1 MKESGGIVLRPHQ
14 EEAVEAIVRGLDIPP
29 GERIPEAGLRATV
42 VAACGTGKTFI
53 AAAAALR
60 LARHGRVLVLLPTL
74 DLLTQTVREWRLAGH
89 SGPAVAVCSLE
100 DDPQLW
106 QFDVRTTTSAPQ
118 LGLWHGRG
126 PVTVYATYASLPV
139 IAEAHEGLYGLP
151 MDVFDLVVVDEAHR
165 TSGSVGKAWAD
176 VHRQEVIPAMRRLY
190 MTATPRIWM
199 ERPSRSRAQEP
210 GEARWFAEEKEQEGP
225 RRGAGKSERRGLEE
239 TEEQRRLAGEAE
251 EQRGEG
257 GEAER
262 GERVYVSR
270 PRLDRLPKELACS
283 MDDERVFGP
292 VVYELSLADAISRG
306 LLAKYQIVVA
316 ELTDPVVT
324 PDRLTGV
331 ERYEEQLR
339 GERLAAVQTALLETM
354 AVHGLRTTI
363 TFHHRT
369 VEAEAFAAGLDRVAS
384 RLHAVDPGRHP
395 ERVWAGWLCGE
406 HDGAYR
412 QSVLAG
418 FGRRAGRA
426 VLSNCRVLGEGVDI
440 RSVDSVALID
450 PKGSAVDIVQ
460 AIGRALRQKPGE
472 GKMATLIV
480 PVFLAPGE
488 KPEDMISSE
497 SYRPLIRVLE
507 GLRAHDEKAVEM
519 LAIPQESRKRIVD
532 PSRPVGKAP
541 EEGEEESRLLLRFA
555 TPRDPALI
563 AKWIT
568 YQVIHT
574 ERQDW
579 RRGVEAAWRYRRREG
594 DLGVPYEHVET
605 AGAFPLGRWLSDQ
618 RRAYRAGTMT
628 GERAAELEELG
639 IVWDTAD
646 AGFEQNLAAA
656 RAYYE
661 LHGTLAAPRHAT
673 ILDQAVGQW
682 LTNVRRPGGL
692 GKDPD
697 RAQRRAA
704 QLAAIDPDWN
714 PGALGW
720 TVGWQRHYA
729 YLAQLLA
736 DGARLTAVEPG
747 VTRHGED
754 IGRWL
759 ATQQRNWGRLNEEQQ
774 ARLEGLGVEPQKAVR
789 ARRAPAKTTTATA
802 SRAGGRAFQ
811 RGLEALQQYI
821 AREGRLPGRG
831 AVEELPDGPHRVG
844 IWIGNQKARRD
855 KLDQAQLAALAD
867 LGVDWA
873 Q

>member
-1 MKESGGIVLRPHQ
+1 MQKSGDIVLRPHQ

-29 GERIPEAGLRATV
+29 GKRIPEAGLRATV

-89 SGPAVAVCSLE
+89 TGPAVAVCSLE

-106 QFDVRTTTSAPQ
+106 QLDVRTTTSAPQ

-139 IAEAHEGLYGLP
+139 IAEAHEGAYGLP
-151 MDVFDLVVVDEAHR
+151 MDVFDLVIVDEAHR
-165 TSGSVGKAWAD
+165 TSGSAGKAWAD

-199 ERPSRSRAQEP
+199 ERAPRSRAQEREQE
-210 GEARWFAEEKEQEGP
+210 EARRRAVEE
-225 RRGAGKSERRGLEE
+225 ERRARE
-239 TEEQRRLAGEAE
+239 EAE
-251 EQRGEG
+251 AEG
-257 GEAER
+257 
-262 GERVYVSR
+262 RVWVAR
-270 PRLDRLPKELACS
+270 PRWDRLPKDLACS
-283 MDDERVFGP
+283 MDDPTVFGP
-292 VVYELSLADAISRG
+292 VVYELSLASAISRG
-306 LLAKYQIVVA
+306 FLAKYQIVVA

-324 PDRLTGV
+324 PQRLNSE

-339 GERLAAVQTALLETM
+339 GQRLAATQTALLETM
-354 AVHGLRTTI
+354 AEHGLQTTI

-369 VEAEAFAAGLDRVAS
+369 IEAEAFAAGLERVAA
-384 RLHAVDPGRHP
+384 RLHAVDPERHP
-395 ERVWAGWLCGE
+395 ERVWSGWLCGE
-406 HDGAYR
+406 HEGSHR
-412 QSVLAG
+412 QSVLAD

-440 RSVDSVALID
+440 RATDSVALID

-480 PVFLAPGE
+480 PVFLREGE
-488 KPEDMISSE
+488 TPEDMLSSD
-497 SYRPLIRVLE
+497 SYRPLVRVLA

-519 LAIPQESRKRIVD
+519 LAIPQANQKRIVN
-532 PSRPVGKAP
+532 PSRPVGQAP
-541 EEGEEESRLLLRFA
+541 EEGEEESRLLLKFA

-563 AKWIT
+563 AKWIS
-568 YQVIHT
+568 YQVINT

-579 RRGVEAAWRYRRREG
+579 CRGAEAAYRYREREG
-594 DLGVPYEHVET
+594 DLEVPYEHVEE

-628 GERAAELEELG
+628 GERAAELEGLG
-639 IVWDTAD
+639 VVWDTAD
-646 AGFEQNLAAA
+646 AGFEANLGAA

-661 LHGTLAAPRHAT
+661 LHGSLAAPRGAA
-673 ILDQAVGQW
+673 IMDVAIGQW

-692 GKDPD
+692 GKDPG
-697 RAQRRAA
+697 RAERRAA
-704 QLAAIDPDWN
+704 ALAAVDPDWN
-714 PGALGW
+714 PAVLGW
-720 TVGWQRHYA
+720 TVDWQRHYA

-736 DGARLTAVEPG
+736 EGARPAAVVPG
-747 VTRHGED
+747 VTRHGD
-754 IGRWL
+754 DVGRWL
-759 ATQQRNWGRLNEEQQ
+759 AAQRRNWDRLNAEQQRRLAE
-774 ARLEGLGVEPQKAVR
+774 LGVKKASRTRKAAV
-789 ARRAPAKTTTATA
+789 KTAAATGP
-802 SRAGGRAFQ
+802 RAGGDAFQ
-811 RGLEALQQYI
+811 KGLQALAQYV
-821 AREGRLPGRG
+821 AREGGMPGRG
-831 AVEELPDGPHRVG
+831 AVEELADGPHRVG

-855 KLDQAQLAALAD
+855 RLDQAQLGALAE

-873 Q
+873 AG

>member
-1 MKESGGIVLRPHQ
+1 MQKTGGIVLRPHQ

-29 GERIPEAGLRATV
+29 GKRIPEAGLRATV

-89 SGPAVAVCSLE
+89 TGPAVAVCSLE
-100 DDPQLW
+100 DDPQLG
-106 QFDVRTTTSAPQ
+106 QLDVRTTTSAPQ

-165 TSGSVGKAWAD
+165 TSGSAGKAWAD
-176 VHRQEVIPAMRRLY
+176 VHRQDVIPAMRRLY

-199 ERPSRSRAQEP
+199 ERPPRSPAQERELK
-210 GEARWFAEEKEQEGP
+210 EA
-225 RRGAGKSERRGLEE
+225 
-239 TEEQRRLAGEAE
+239 RRLADEERRREAEAE
-251 EQRGEG
+251 ERR
-257 GEAER
+257 EAEAE
-262 GERVYVSR
+262 GQTYVSR
-270 PRLDRLPKELACS
+270 PRWDRLPKELACS
-283 MDDERVFGP
+283 MDDKKVFGP
-292 VVYELSLADAISRG
+292 VVYELSLASAISRG

-324 PDRLTGV
+324 PDRLNGE
-331 ERYEEQLR
+331 ERYEERLR
-339 GERLAAVQTALLETM
+339 GERLAAMQTALLETM
-354 AVHGLRTTI
+354 AAHGLRTTI

-369 VEAEAFAAGLDRVAS
+369 IEAEAFAAGLDRVAR

-395 ERVWAGWLCGE
+395 ERVWSGWLCGE
-406 HDGAYR
+406 HEGAHR
-412 QSVLAG
+412 QAVLAD

-440 RSVDSVALID
+440 RATDSVALID

-480 PVFLAPGE
+480 PVFLREDE
-488 KPEDMISSE
+488 KPEDMLSSN
-497 SYRPLIRVLE
+497 SYRPLIRILE
-507 GLRAHDEKAVEM
+507 GIRAHDEKAVEM
-519 LAIPQESRKRIVD
+519 LAIPQEPRKRVVE
-532 PSRPVGKAP
+532 PSLPVGPAP
-541 EEGEEESRLLLRFA
+541 AEGEEESRLLLRFA
-555 TPRDPALI
+555 APRDPALI
-563 AKWIT
+563 AKWISYT
-568 YQVIHT
+568 VINT

-579 RRGVEAAWRYRRREG
+579 RRGAEAAWRYQQREEHL
-594 DLGVPYEHVET
+594 DVPYEHVEPE
-605 AGAFPLGRWLSDQ
+605 GAFPLGRWLSDQ

-656 RAYYE
+656 RAYYQ
-661 LHGTLAAPRHAT
+661 LHGTLAAPRGAT
-673 ILDQAVGQW
+673 ILDIAIGQY
-682 LTNVRRPGGL
+682 LTNIRRPGGL
-692 GKDPD
+692 GKDPV
-697 RAQRRAA
+697 RARRRAA
-704 QLAAIDPDWN
+704 ALAAIDPDWN
-714 PGALGW
+714 PAVLGW
-720 TVGWQRHYA
+720 TVDWQRHYA
-729 YLAQLLA
+729 YLTRLLA
-736 DGARLTAVEPG
+736 EGARLDDVEPG
-747 VTRHGED
+747 VTLHGDD

-759 ATQQRNWGRLNEEQQ
+759 TTQRRNWDRLNDEQQRRLGE
-774 ARLEGLGVEPQKAVR
+774 LGVKKAPR
-789 ARRAPAKTTTATA
+789 ARKAAAKTATA
-802 SRAGGRAFQ
+802 TGPRASGTAFQ

-821 AREGRLPGRG
+821 AREGALPGR
-831 AVEELPDGPHRVG
+831 AVVERLPDGTEHRTG
-844 IWIGNQKARRD
+844 IWIGNQKTRRD
-855 KLDQAQLAALAD
+855 RLDQAQLAALAK

-873 Q
+873 R

>member
-1 MKESGGIVLRPHQ
+1 MQKTGDIVLRPHQ

-29 GERIPEAGLRATV
+29 GKRIPEAGLRATV
-42 VAACGTGKTFI
+42 VAACGTGKTVM

-74 DLLTQTVREWRLAGH
+74 DLLTQTVREWRLGGH
-89 SGPAVAVCSLE
+89 TGPAVAVCSLE

-106 QFDVRTTTSAPQ
+106 QLGVRTTTSAPQ

-126 PVTVYATYASLPV
+126 QVTVYATYASLPV
-139 IAEAHEGLYGLP
+139 LAEAHEGLYGLP

-165 TSGSVGKAWAD
+165 TSGSAGKAWAD

-190 MTATPRIWM
+190 MTATPRVWM
-199 ERPSRSRAQEP
+199 ERPPRTRAQER
-210 GEARWFAEEKEQEGP
+210 EAEE
-225 RRGAGKSERRGLEE
+225 A
-239 TEEQRRLAGEAE
+239 RRLAEEDEREEAE
-251 EQRGEG
+251 AEG
-257 GEAER
+257 
-262 GERVYVSR
+262 RVYVGR
-270 PRLDRLPKELACS
+270 PRWDRLPKELACS
-283 MDDERVFGP
+283 MDDEKVFGP

-324 PDRLTGV
+324 PDRLAGV

-339 GERLAAVQTALLETM
+339 GERLAAMQTALLETM
-354 AVHGLRTTI
+354 AAHGLQTTI

-369 VEAEAFAAGLDRVAS
+369 IEAEAFAAGLPRVAA
-384 RLHAVDPGRHP
+384 RLHQVDPGRHP
-395 ERVWAGWLCGE
+395 ERVWSGWLCGE
-406 HDGAYR
+406 HEGAHR
-412 QSVLAG
+412 QSVLAD

-426 VLSNCRVLGEGVDI
+426 VLSNCKVLGEGVDI
-440 RSVDSVALID
+440 RSVDSVALVD

-460 AIGRALRQKPGE
+460 AIGRALRQHPGQ
-472 GKMATLIV
+472 GKTATLIV
-480 PVFLAPGE
+480 PVFLGADE
-488 KPEDMISSE
+488 KPEDMLSSN

-519 LAIPQESRKRIVD
+519 LAVPQENQKRAVN
-532 PSRPVGKAP
+532 PSVPVGKAP

-568 YQVIHT
+568 YQVINT

-579 RRGVEAAWRYRRREG
+579 RRGAEAAMRYEQREG
-594 DLGVPYEHVET
+594 DLEVPYEHVEA

-618 RRAYRAGTMT
+618 RRTFRAGAMT

-639 IVWDTAD
+639 IAWDTAD
-646 AGFEQNLAAA
+646 ARFETNLGAA
-656 RAYYE
+656 RAYHE
-661 LHGTLAAPRHAT
+661 LHGTLAASRGAT
-673 ILDQAVGQW
+673 ILDIAIGQW
-682 LTNVRRPGGL
+682 LTNIRRPGGL
-692 GKDPD
+692 GNDPD

-714 PGALGW
+714 PGTLGW
-720 TVGWQRHYA
+720 TVDWQRHYT
-729 YLAQLLA
+729 YLTQLLA
-736 DGARLTAVEPG
+736 SGARPAAIVPG

-754 IGRWL
+754 VGRWL
-759 ATQQRNWGRLNEEQQ
+759 ASQRRNWDRLGEEQQ
-774 ARLEGLGVEPQKAVR
+774 RRLATLGVKKAPP
-789 ARRAPAKTTTATA
+789 ARKAAAKTTSA
-802 SRAGGRAFQ
+802 SGPRTGGKAFQ

-821 AREGRLPGRG
+821 AREGALPGR
-831 AVEELPDGPHRVG
+831 AHVEHLPDGPHRTG
-844 IWIGNQKARRD
+844 IWLANQKQRRE
-855 KLDQAQLAALAD
+855 KLHPDQLTALRA
-867 LGVDWA
+867 LGIDWA

>member
-1 MKESGGIVLRPHQ
+1 MLRPHQ

-29 GERIPEAGLRATV
+29 GKRIPEAGLRATV

-89 SGPAVAVCSLE
+89 TGPAVAVCSLE

-106 QFDVRTTTSAPQ
+106 QLDVRTTTSAPQ

-139 IAEAHEGLYGLP
+139 IAEAHEGAYGLP

-165 TSGSVGKAWAD
+165 TSGAAGKAWAD
-176 VHRQEVIPAMRRLY
+176 VHRQEIIPAMRRLY

-199 ERPSRSRAQEP
+199 ERPPRSRAQE
-210 GEARWFAEEKEQEGP
+210 REQEE
-225 RRGAGKSERRGLEE
+225 A
-239 TEEQRRLAGEAE
+239 RRLAAEEEGRARGEAE
-251 EQRGEG
+251 AEG
-257 GEAER
+257 
-262 GERVYVSR
+262 RVYVAR
-270 PRLDRLPKELACS
+270 ARWDRLPKELACS

-292 VVYELSLADAISRG
+292 VVYELSLGSAISRG

-324 PDRLTGV
+324 PARLNSE

-339 GERLAAVQTALLETM
+339 GQRLAATQTALLETM
-354 AVHGLRTTI
+354 AEHGLQTTI

-369 VEAEAFAAGLDRVAS
+369 VEAEAFAAGLDRVAR
-384 RLHAVDPGRHP
+384 RLHAVDPKRHP
-395 ERVWAGWLCGE
+395 ERVWSGWLCGE
-406 HDGAYR
+406 HEGTHR
-412 QSVLAG
+412 QTVLAD

-440 RSVDSVALID
+440 RATDSVALID

-460 AIGRALRQKPGE
+460 AIGRALRQHPGQ
-472 GKMATLIV
+472 GKTATLIV
-480 PVFLAPGE
+480 PVFLREDE
-488 KPEDMISSE
+488 KPEDMLSSN
-497 SYRPLIRVLE
+497 SYHPLIRVLE
-507 GLRAHDEKAVEM
+507 GLRAHDERAVEM
-519 LAIPQESRKRIVD
+519 LAIPQETQKRAVN
-532 PSRPVGKAP
+532 PSVSVGKAP

-563 AKWIT
+563 AKWIR
-568 YQVIHT
+568 YQVINT

-579 RRGVEAAWRYRRREG
+579 RRGAEAALRYRQREEHL
-594 DLGVPYEHVET
+594 DVPYEHVE
-605 AGAFPLGRWLSDQ
+605 ADGAFPLGRWLSDQ

-646 AGFEQNLAAA
+646 AGFETNLGAA

-661 LHGTLAAPRHAT
+661 LHGTLAAPRGAT
-673 ILDQAVGQW
+673 ALDQAVGQW

-692 GKDPD
+692 GKAPV

-704 QLAAIDPDWN
+704 ALAAIDPDWN
-714 PGALGW
+714 PGTLGW
-720 TVGWQRHYA
+720 TVDWQRHYT
-729 YLAQLLA
+729 YLTQLLEG
-736 DGARLTAVEPG
+736 GARPAAIVPG

-754 IGRWL
+754 VGRWL
-759 ATQQRNWGRLNEEQQ
+759 ASQRRNWDRLNEEQQ
-774 ARLEGLGVEPQKAVR
+774 RRLAELGVKKAPR
-789 ARRAPAKTTTATA
+789 ARKAAPKTTAA
-802 SRAGGRAFQ
+802 SGPRAGGDAFQ
-811 RGLEALQQYI
+811 KGLEALQQYV
-821 AREGRLPGRG
+821 AREGGMPGRAG
-831 AVEELPDGPHRVG
+831 VQEMPDGGVHRVG
-844 IWIGNQKARRD
+844 VWLANQKQRRD
-855 KLDQAQLAALAD
+855 RLHPEQLAALTE
-867 LGVDWA
+867 LGVEWA

>member
-1 MKESGGIVLRPHQ
+1 MQKSGDIVLRPHQ

-29 GERIPEAGLRATV
+29 GKRIPEAGLRATV
-42 VAACGTGKTFI
+42 VAACGTGKTFM

-89 SGPAVAVCSLE
+89 TGPAVAVCSLE

-106 QFDVRTTTSAPQ
+106 QLDVRTTTSAPQ

-126 PVTVYATYASLPV
+126 QVTVYATYASLPV
-139 IAEAHEGLYGLP
+139 LAEAHEGAYGLP
-151 MDVFDLVVVDEAHR
+151 MDVFDLVIVDEAHR
-165 TSGSVGKAWAD
+165 TSGAAGKAWAD

-190 MTATPRIWM
+190 MTATPRVWK
-199 ERPSRSRAQEP
+199 ERPARTRAQEREME
-210 GEARWFAEEKEQEGP
+210 EA
-225 RRGAGKSERRGLEE
+225 
-239 TEEQRRLAGEAE
+239 RRLAEEEERREAE
-251 EQRGEG
+251 AEG
-257 GEAER
+257 
-262 GERVYVSR
+262 RVYVSR
-270 PRLDRLPKELACS
+270 PRWDRLPKDLACS
-283 MDDERVFGP
+283 MDDESVFGP
-292 VVYELSLADAISRG
+292 VVYELSLASAISRG

-324 PDRLTGV
+324 PERLVSGG
-331 ERYEEQLR
+331 RYEEQLR
-339 GERLAAVQTALLETM
+339 GQRLAAMQTALLETM
-354 AVHGLRTTI
+354 AAHGLQTTI

-369 VEAEAFAAGLDRVAS
+369 IEAEAFAAGLHRVAA
-384 RLHAVDPGRHP
+384 RLHQVDPARHP
-395 ERVWAGWLCGE
+395 EKVWSGWLCGE
-406 HDGAYR
+406 HEGAHR
-412 QSVLAG
+412 QAVLAD

-426 VLSNCRVLGEGVDI
+426 VLANCKVLGEGVDI
-440 RSVDSVALID
+440 RSVDSVALVD

-460 AIGRALRQKPGE
+460 AIGRALRQHPGQ

-480 PVFLAPGE
+480 PIFLGADE
-488 KPEDMISSE
+488 KPEDMLSSN
-497 SYRPLIRVLE
+497 SYRPLIRILE
-507 GLRAHDEKAVEM
+507 GIRAHDEKAVEM
-519 LAIPQESRKRIVD
+519 LAIPQEPQKRVVD
-532 PSRPVGKAP
+532 PSLPVGPAP
-541 EEGEEESRLLLRFA
+541 AGGEEESRLLLRFA
-555 TPRDPALI
+555 APRDPALI
-563 AKWIT
+563 AKWISYT
-568 YQVIHT
+568 VINT

-579 RRGVEAAWRYRRREG
+579 RRGAEAAWRYRQREG
-594 DLGVPYEHVET
+594 DLDVPYEHVET
-605 AGAFPLGRWLSDQ
+605 EGVYPLGRWLSDQ

-661 LHGTLAAPRHAT
+661 IHGTLAAPRDAT
-673 ILDQAVGQW
+673 ALDQSVGQW

-692 GKDPD
+692 GKDPG

-714 PGALGW
+714 PGTLGW
-720 TVGWQRHYA
+720 TVDWQRHHT

-736 DGARLTAVEPG
+736 EGARLTAVVPG

-754 IGRWL
+754 VGRWL
-759 ATQQRNWGRLNEEQQ
+759 ATQRRNWDRLGEEQQ
-774 ARLEGLGVEPQKAVR
+774 RRLGELGVRKASR
-789 ARRAPAKTTTATA
+789 ARRAAAKATA
-802 SRAGGRAFQ
+802 ASGSRAGGTAFQ

-821 AREGRLPGRG
+821 AREGGMPGRT
-831 AVEELPDGPHRVG
+831 VLERLPDGTEHRTG

-855 KLDQAQLAALAD
+855 RLDATQLAALAE

-873 Q
+873 IS

>member
-1 MKESGGIVLRPHQ
+1 MQKIGEIVLRPHQ
-14 EEAVEAIVRGLDIPP
+14 EEAVEAIVRGLDIPL
-29 GERIPEAGLRATV
+29 GKRIPEDGLRATV
-42 VAACGTGKTFI
+42 VAACGTGKTFM

-89 SGPAVAVCSLE
+89 TGPAVAVCSLE

-106 QFDVRTTTSAPQ
+106 QLDVRTTTSAPQ

-139 IAEAHEGLYGLP
+139 LAEAHEGAYGLP

-165 TSGSVGKAWAD
+165 TSGSAGKAWAD

-199 ERPSRSRAQEP
+199 ERPPRSRAQQREQE
-210 GEARWFAEEKEQEGP
+210 EARRRAAEERQARE
-225 RRGAGKSERRGLEE
+225 
-239 TEEQRRLAGEAE
+239 EAE
-251 EQRGEG
+251 AEG
-257 GEAER
+257 
-262 GERVYVSR
+262 RVYVSR
-270 PRLDRLPKELACS
+270 PRWDRLPKELACS
-283 MDDERVFGP
+283 MDDPTVFGP
-292 VVYELSLADAISRG
+292 VVYELSLASAISRG

-324 PDRLTGV
+324 PQRLNSE

-339 GERLAAVQTALLETM
+339 GQRLAATQTALLETM
-354 AVHGLRTTI
+354 AEHGLQTTI

-369 VEAEAFAAGLDRVAS
+369 VEAEAFAAGLERVAS
-384 RLHAVDPGRHP
+384 RLHAVDPARHP
-395 ERVWAGWLCGE
+395 ERVWSGWLCGE
-406 HDGAYR
+406 HEGSHR
-412 QSVLAG
+412 QSVLAE

-440 RSVDSVALID
+440 RATDSVALID

-480 PVFLAPGE
+480 PVFLREGE
-488 KPEDMISSE
+488 KPEDMLSSD
-497 SYRPLIRVLE
+497 SYRPLVRVLA

-519 LAIPQESRKRIVD
+519 LAIPQANQKRIVD
-532 PSRPVGKAP
+532 PSRPVGKSP
-541 EEGEEESRLLLRFA
+541 EDGEEESRLLLKFA

-563 AKWIT
+563 AKWIN
-568 YQVIHT
+568 YQVINT

-579 RRGVEAAWRYRRREG
+579 RRGAEAAYRYRQREG
-594 DLGVPYEHVET
+594 DLEVPYEHVEE

-628 GERAAELEELG
+628 GERAAELEGLG

-646 AGFEQNLAAA
+646 AGFEANLGAA
-656 RAYYE
+656 RAYYD
-661 LHGTLAAPRHAT
+661 LHGSLAAPRGAA
-673 ILDQAVGQW
+673 IMDVQVGQW
-682 LTNVRRPGGL
+682 LTNIRRPGGL
-692 GKDPD
+692 GKDPG
-697 RAQRRAA
+697 RARRRAA
-704 QLAAIDPDWN
+704 ALAAIDPDWN
-714 PGALGW
+714 PGERGW
-720 TVGWQRHYA
+720 TVDWQRHYA
-729 YLAQLLA
+729 YLAQLFA
-736 DGARLTAVEPG
+736 DGARPAAIVPG

-754 IGRWL
+754 VGRWL
-759 ATQQRNWGRLNEEQQ
+759 ASQRRNWDRLNAEQQRRLGE
-774 ARLEGLGVEPQKAVR
+774 LGVTKAPR
-789 ARRAPAKTTTATA
+789 ARTAAPKTTTK
-802 SRAGGRAFQ
+802 SGPRAGGEAFQ
-811 RGLEALQQYI
+811 KGLQALAQYV
-821 AREGRLPGRG
+821 AREGGMPGRG

-855 KLDQAQLAALAD
+855 RLDQAQLAALAE
-867 LGVDWA
+867 LGVEWA
-873 Q
+873 R

>member
-1 MKESGGIVLRPHQ
+1 MQKSGDIVLRPHQ

-29 GERIPEAGLRATV
+29 GRRIPEAGLRATV

-89 SGPAVAVCSLE
+89 TGPAVAVCSLE

-106 QFDVRTTTSAPQ
+106 QLDVRTTTSAPQ
-118 LGLWHGRG
+118 LGLWHGHG

-139 IAEAHEGLYGLP
+139 LAEAHEGAYGLP

-165 TSGSVGKAWAD
+165 TSGSAGKAWAD
-176 VHRQEVIPAMRRLY
+176 VHRQDAIPAMRRLY

-199 ERPSRSRAQEP
+199 ERPPRSRAQERKQEQE
-210 GEARWFAEEKEQEGP
+210 EAR
-225 RRGAGKSERRGLEE
+225 RRA
-239 TEEQRRLAGEAE
+239 A
-251 EQRGEG
+251 
-257 GEAER
+257 EAER
-262 GERVYVSR
+262 REREEAEAEGRVYVSR
-270 PRLDRLPKELACS
+270 PRWDRLPKELACS
-283 MDDERVFGP
+283 MDDPRVFGP
-292 VVYELSLADAISRG
+292 VVYELSLASAISRG

-324 PDRLTGV
+324 PDRLNSE

-339 GERLAAVQTALLETM
+339 GERLAAMQTALLETM
-354 AVHGLRTTI
+354 AEHGLRTTI

-369 VEAEAFAAGLDRVAS
+369 VEAEAFAAGLDRVAR
-384 RLHAVDPGRHP
+384 RLHVVDPGRHP
-395 ERVWAGWLCGE
+395 ERVWSGWLCGE
-406 HDGAYR
+406 HEGSHR
-412 QSVLAG
+412 QSVLAD

-440 RSVDSVALID
+440 RATDSVALID

-480 PVFLAPGE
+480 PVFLREDE
-488 KPEDMISSE
+488 KPEDMLSSN
-497 SYRPLIRVLE
+497 SYRPLIRVLA

-519 LAIPQESRKRIVD
+519 LAIPQENQKRIVD
-532 PSRPVGKAP
+532 PSLPVGKAP

-555 TPRDPALI
+555 APRDPALI
-563 AKWIT
+563 AKWISYT
-568 YQVIHT
+568 VINT

-579 RRGVEAAWRYRRREG
+579 RRGAEAAYRYRQREG
-594 DLGVPYEHVET
+594 DLDVPYEHVEA

-618 RRAYRAGTMT
+618 RRAYRAGAMN

-646 AGFEQNLAAA
+646 AAFAENLAAA
-656 RAYYE
+656 RAYFE

-673 ILDQAVGQW
+673 ALDRALGQW

-692 GKDPD
+692 GKDPGRARR
-697 RAQRRAA
+697 RAQE
-704 QLAAIDPDWN
+704 LAAVDPDWN
-714 PGALGW
+714 PRENGW
-720 TVGWQRHYA
+720 TVDWQRHYA

-736 DGARLTAVEPG
+736 GGARLDDVVPG
-747 VTRHGED
+747 VTLHGED
-754 IGRWL
+754 VGRWL
-759 ATQQRNWGRLNEEQQ
+759 TAQRRDFSKLNDEQQRRL
-774 ARLEGLGVEPQKAVR
+774 GKLGVRKAVR
-789 ARRAPAKTTTATA
+789 ARKAPAKAVVA
-802 SRAGGRAFQ
+802 SGPGAGGGAFQ
-811 RGLEALQQYI
+811 KGLEALAQYV

-831 AVEELPDGPHRVG
+831 VVQVLADGSEHRTG
-844 IWIGNQKARRD
+844 IWVGNIKARRD
-855 KLDQAQLAALAD
+855 RLHPAQLAALAK
-867 LGVDWA
+867 LGIDWA

>member
-1 MKESGGIVLRPHQ
+1 
-14 EEAVEAIVRGLDIPP
+14 
-29 GERIPEAGLRATV
+29 RATV
-42 VAACGTGKTFI
+42 VAACGTGKTFM

-89 SGPAVAVCSLE
+89 TGPAVAVCSLE

-106 QFDVRTTTSAPQ
+106 QLDVRTTTSAPQ

-165 TSGSVGKAWAD
+165 TSGSAGKAWAD
-176 VHRQEVIPAMRRLY
+176 VHRQDVIPAMRRLY
-190 MTATPRIWM
+190 MTATPRVWM
-199 ERPSRSRAQEP
+199 ERPPRSRAQER
-210 GEARWFAEEKEQEGP
+210 EAEE
-225 RRGAGKSERRGLEE
+225 A
-239 TEEQRRLAGEAE
+239 RRLAEAKERRERE
-251 EQRGEG
+251 EV
-257 GEAER
+257 EAD
-262 GERVYVSR
+262 GRVDVPR
-270 PRLDRLPKELACS
+270 PRWDRLPKDLACS

-292 VVYELSLADAISRG
+292 IVYELSLADAISRG

-324 PDRLTGV
+324 PDRLAG
-331 ERYEEQLR
+331 EGRYEEQLR
-339 GERLAAVQTALLETM
+339 GERLAATQTALLETM
-354 AVHGLRTTI
+354 AVHGLQTTI

-369 VEAEAFAAGLDRVAS
+369 VEAEAFAAGLERVAA

-395 ERVWAGWLCGE
+395 ERVWSGWLCGDHE
-406 HDGAYR
+406 GSYR
-412 QSVLAG
+412 QSVLAD

-426 VLSNCRVLGEGVDI
+426 VLSNCKVLGEGVDI
-440 RSVDSVALID
+440 RATDSVALID

-472 GKMATLIV
+472 GKTATLIV
-480 PVFLAPGE
+480 PVFLREGE
-488 KPEDMISSE
+488 NPEDMLSSN
-497 SYRPLIRVLE
+497 SYRPLVRVLA

-519 LAIPQESRKRIVD
+519 LAIPQENQKRIVD
-532 PSRPVGKAP
+532 PSRPVGQEP

-555 TPRDPALI
+555 APRDPALI

-568 YQVIHT
+568 YQVINT

-579 RRGVEAAWRYRRREG
+579 RRGAEAAHRYRQREG
-594 DLGVPYEHVET
+594 DLDVPYEHVE
-605 AGAFPLGRWLSDQ
+605 AEGAFPLGRWLSDQ
-618 RRAYRAGTMT
+618 RRTFRAGAMT
-628 GERAAELEELG
+628 GARAAELEELG

-646 AGFEQNLAAA
+646 AGFEANLGAA

-661 LHGTLAAPRHAT
+661 LHGTLAAPRGAS
-673 ILDQAVGQW
+673 ILDVAIGQY
-682 LTNVRRPGGL
+682 LSNIRRPGGL
-692 GKDPD
+692 GKDPV
-697 RAQRRAA
+697 RATRRAA

-714 PGALGW
+714 PAVLGW
-720 TVGWQRHYA
+720 TVDWQRHCT

-736 DGARLTAVEPG
+736 DGARPAAIVPG

-754 IGRWL
+754 VGRWL
-759 ATQQRNWGRLNEEQQ
+759 TTQRRNWDRLNTEQQRRLG
-774 ARLEGLGVEPQKAVR
+774 ALGVKKAPR
-789 ARRAPAKTTTATA
+789 ARKAAAKPAAA
-802 SRAGGRAFQ
+802 SGPRSGGDAFHK
-811 RGLEALQQYI
+811 GLQALAQYV
-821 AREGRLPGRG
+821 AREGRMPGRG

-844 IWIGNQKARRD
+844 IWVGNQKARRNR
-855 KLDQAQLAALAD
+855 LDATQLAALAG

-873 Q
+873 R

>member
-1 MKESGGIVLRPHQ
+1 MQKSGDIVLRPHQ
-14 EEAVEAIVRGLDIPP
+14 EEAVEAIVRRLDIPP
-29 GERIPEAGLRATV
+29 GKRIPEAGLRATV

-89 SGPAVAVCSLE
+89 TGPAVAVCSLE

-106 QFDVRTTTSAPQ
+106 QLDVRTTTSAPQ

-139 IAEAHEGLYGLP
+139 IAEAHEGAYGLP
-151 MDVFDLVVVDEAHR
+151 MDVFDLVVIDEAHR
-165 TSGSVGKAWAD
+165 TSGSAGKAWAD

-190 MTATPRIWM
+190 MTATPRVWM
-199 ERPSRSRAQEP
+199 ERPPRSRAQEREQE
-210 GEARWFAEEKEQEGP
+210 EARRRAEE
-225 RRGAGKSERRGLEE
+225 ERRERE
-239 TEEQRRLAGEAE
+239 EAE
-251 EQRGEG
+251 AEGRG
-257 GEAER
+257 
-262 GERVYVSR
+262 YVAR
-270 PRLDRLPKELACS
+270 PRWDRLPKELACS
-283 MDDERVFGP
+283 MDDPRVFGP
-292 VVYELSLADAISRG
+292 VVYELSLASAISRG

-324 PDRLTGV
+324 PDRLNGE

-339 GERLAAVQTALLETM
+339 GQRLAATQTALLETM
-354 AVHGLRTTI
+354 AAHGLQTTI

-384 RLHAVDPGRHP
+384 RLHAVDPARHP
-395 ERVWAGWLCGE
+395 ERVWSGWLCGKHE
-406 HDGAYR
+406 GAHR
-412 QSVLAG
+412 QSVLAD

-440 RSVDSVALID
+440 RATDSVALID

-480 PVFLAPGE
+480 PVFLREGE
-488 KPEDMISSE
+488 KPEEMLSSD
-497 SYRPLIRVLE
+497 SYRPLVRVLA

-519 LAIPQESRKRIVD
+519 LAIPQENQRRIVD

-555 TPRDPALI
+555 SPRDPALI
-563 AKWIT
+563 AKWIS
-568 YQVIHT
+568 YQVINT

-579 RRGVEAAWRYRRREG
+579 RRGAEAAYRYRQREEHL
-594 DLGVPYEHVET
+594 DVPYEHVE
-605 AGAFPLGRWLSDQ
+605 AEGAFPLGRWLSDQ

-646 AGFEQNLAAA
+646 ASFETNLGAA

-661 LHGTLAAPRHAT
+661 QHGTLAAPRGAT
-673 ILDQAVGQW
+673 ILDIAIGQW
-682 LTNVRRPGGL
+682 LTNIRRPDGL
-692 GKDPD
+692 GKDPA

-704 QLAAIDPDWN
+704 ALAAIDPDWN
-714 PGALGW
+714 PGTLGW
-720 TVGWQRHYA
+720 TVDWQRHYA
-729 YLAQLLA
+729 YLTQLLA
-736 DGARLTAVEPG
+736 EGARLTAIVPG
-747 VTRHGED
+747 VTRHGD
-754 IGRWL
+754 DVGRWL
-759 ATQQRNWGRLNEEQQ
+759 ASQRRNWDRLNEEQQ
-774 ARLEGLGVEPQKAVR
+774 HRLGELGVKKAVR
-789 ARRAPAKTTTATA
+789 ACKAAAKTATV
-802 SRAGGRAFQ
+802 AGPRTGGEAFQ
-811 RGLEALQQYI
+811 KGLKALQQYM
-821 AREGRLPGRG
+821 ARTGSVTVPRG
-831 AVEELPDGPHRVG
+831 HLEAVDIDGAEHAVKLG
-844 IWIGNQKARRD
+844 IWVTNTKSRRA
-855 KLDQAQLAALAD
+855 KLDQTQLDALAD

-873 Q
+873 R